1 MNAFLVMNVIVMAVI
16 TDNLGTK
23 NFIAQNCETGWS
35 MEKWEGGSQMGGC

>member
-23 NFIAQNCETGWS
+23 NFIAQNCAKGWRLDARRLVS
-35 MEKWEGGSQMGGC
+35 S

>member
-23 NFIAQNCETGWS
+23 NFNAQGWRLGAPGIFV
-35 MEKWEGGSQMGGC
+35 MFAGIN

>member
-23 NFIAQNCETGWS
+23 NFNAHNCAKGWRLLEAKARRLVS
-35 MEKWEGGSQMGGC
+35 S